1 MSLSALSALGKR
13 TAGNLEYGEAYD
25 DPTRESVQR
34 YLQSAGGDY
43 NLAAK
48 AAWNERERKRKINN
62 MGGGQSLL
70 SAENQ
75 SRFGGSD
82 AQMLQVATKLKNLA
96 ASKGKTSGAYD
107 DRQYRPTDPRMTT
120 QGRAE
125 YGRMAQAALAQ
136 HTRQTQQAQAQADGD
151 RQRLAER
158 QRMATEGDAWLADQ
172 QQKSQALLAL
182 GTRNARAY

>member
-1 MSLSALSALGKR
+1 MSMSALAALGAR
-13 TAGNLEYGEAYD
+13 AAGPLQYGEAFD
-25 DPTRESVQR
+25 DPTSKLVSRA
-34 YLQSAGGDY
+34 LQAAGGDA

-48 AAWNERERKRKINN
+48 AMWNEREEKRRRNN
-62 MGGGQSLL
+62 MLGGQSLL
-70 SAENQ
+70 SAENE
-75 SRFGGSD
+75 SRFGGGD
-82 AQMLQVATKLKNLA
+82 AQMLQAATKLKNLA
-96 ASKGKTSGAYD
+96 ASKGKTTGAYD
-107 DRQYRPTDPRMTT
+107 DRQIRPVDPRMTT
-120 QGRAE
+120 QGRNE

-136 HTRQTQQAQAQADGD
+136 HTKQTQQAQAQADSD